1 MEFHEVAGV
10 FPPMGER
17 DYQALKAD
25 IAQNGLKQPVIVYEG
40 KIVEGRHRYR
50 ACIELGIEPRLME
63 WDGEGSLVA
72 FVVSMNLHRR
82 HLTTSQRALLAA
94 ELKPL
99 FGTEARARQ
108 GTRTDLGADLR
119 EGERGKASAQVAEMV
134 GVSTRSVETASR
146 VRQRAVPELMEA
158 VRRGGDLAVSMAA
171 LIADLTPEDQ
181 EKVISLKDKREMRKA
196 AQEMRRAAKG
206 VRAPGRKD
214 EEGEIVAP
222 VLRLLEQAA
231 SLAGDREPTRVAAEF
246 FEQFPLNDQRMTERL
261 EGGVAGA
268 ALLWEIYRI
277 WEHRGAKA
285 V

>member
-1 MEFHEVAGV
+1 MEFHEVASV

-17 DYQALKAD
+17 DYQALRAD
-25 IAQNGLKQPVIVYEG
+25 IAQNGLKQPVILHEG
-40 KIVEGRHRYR
+40 KLVDGRHRYR

-82 HLTTSQRALLAA
+82 HLTTSQRALLAT

-99 FGTEARARQ
+99 FDTEARARQ

-119 EGERGKASAQVAEMV
+119 EGDRGKASAQVAEMV

-146 VRQRAVPELMEA
+146 IRQRAVPELMEA
-158 VRRGGDLAVSMAA
+158 VRRGDLAVSMAA
-171 LIADLTPEDQ
+171 LIADLTPQDQ

-231 SLAGDREPTRVAAEF
+231 SLVGDREPTRVAAEF

-277 WEHRGAKA
+277 WEHRRAKA